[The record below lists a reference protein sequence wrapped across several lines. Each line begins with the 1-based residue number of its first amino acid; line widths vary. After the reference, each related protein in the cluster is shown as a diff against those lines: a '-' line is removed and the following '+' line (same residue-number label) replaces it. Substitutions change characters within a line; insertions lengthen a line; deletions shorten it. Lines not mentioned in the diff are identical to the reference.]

1 VPAAGGAVEARGAA
15 RPGAWFTFQST
26 VLTVAVAFA
35 VRRVWVGWEH
45 VECREVWFGV
55 IAPTQL
61 EVRVGPRVRPG

>member
-26 VLTVAVAFA
+26 QSRSLFSFQSG
-35 VRRVWVGWEH
+35 VWVVGAP
-45 VECREVWFGV
+45 ECREVWFGV

-61 EVRVGPRVRPG
+61 EERVGPRVRPG

>member
-26 VLTVAVAFA
+26 ESVAFQSG
-35 VRRVWVGWEH
+35 VWVVGAP
-45 VECREVWFGV
+45 ECREVWFGV